1 MTKTK
6 GINFK
11 QIGTKAEAFLL
22 AIITFLSVFTWLPL
36 QVSAA
41 SPKKNAPSYIQF
53 QAQEYASN
61 FSMESGLSYASNLY
75 DQLKADSDLQAGIA
89 AWEAAHIVASP
100 SHVNRSG
107 VLYKGDFYRI
117 AIFDML
123 DASNQDSVMSFIL
136 ENAYNDR
143 DSAVYELANTLADE
157 FDTDV
162 SKLDLISMKDFK
174 KFIKDFDVENFIGDF
189 ENDFN
194 NPTVGAVDAIDIV
207 FDVFNNASDA
217 VNAVASYRAI
227 ANMRNGV
234 LQVLNAIAEDE
245 NNDWALRNAAK
256 DCVPIFNN
264 SYNQILNEIA
274 TGVKVYAGTAFK
286 TVASVVLDLGWSTLV
301 SMIPGANA
309 LMFGLKGFRALMNAT
324 FDFDERNEIYYKIEA
339 AVIIERAVRRIAE
352 NSRKTF
358 TKNPNDEI
366 ASFYMESIY
375 FYQKAIVQ
383 GVSYSIE
390 YLENH
395 IEAPGS
401 QFLFWI
407 TGKYDDM
414 ENAIATAK
422 SIKENRIGTYAYI
435 AQGVRAKYIKL
446 YCQDHNTVIN
456 KFNNQTKSSSV
467 TTIKKTNYTYDA
479 DTAIA
484 FAKEHCAYDASKGGN
499 CTQSGSYGKWL
510 CAEFVSNCLKAGGF
524 TEVYNVNAKKLGEQ
538 LQKYGERI
546 DGTVTS
552 KSMKMSDFDKPLE
565 KGDIVVAVYQ
575 NSKWSGHVL
584 IYSGETYSDGRL
596 KFYAH
601 NSLKQNSAFALS
613 NNAKVTKEVYAIR
626 LSGKSIDYKITT
638 SVQKVDNNSS
648 VINVRLNNLATVQKW
663 TYFLSK
669 DKSQVQNVD
678 GTNGSTHK
686 TVTGMDCVR
695 ILDYT
700 SDPQKQATTSFT
712 ISKFAKKPLEANT
725 TYYYKATVKI
735 GSKWYESGVYSF
747 TTANVLPSA
756 PTIRVSK
763 DSQKIGIGDQATL
776 LWDAVD
782 NAESYN
788 VVIKNSSG
796 SVVQTKNNITGL
808 TCVLDGFE
816 TADTYTAHI
825 SAVNSAGTTEGF
837 SAAFTVM
844 PNVTVTFYDP
854 VGGNTIE
861 TRTVPY
867 GHSASAPRNPHQ
879 EGHTFSK
886 WDKSFDK
893 VTENITVTAIYDVN
907 IYTVKFVDS
916 FSGRIIKIDSNVEY
930 NTVATPPSV
939 EEITNIPDGYG
950 FASWDKSFANVKADL
965 TVYTVYKW
973 IDKDHSA
980 TVTINSVI
988 RNDTKEGYD
997 VTVTISNKISEIS
1010 TGRII
1015 YVLKSTGGAILATID
1030 SSAFSLD
1037 PLSDRTISDTVI
1049 CSELAPIIEVYA
1061 VNGTDSQNLGQISKV
1076 AVKNIDNSTSS
1087 GWSGWITYT
1096 GTCPMT
1102 SGNGITV
1109 ETKSI
1114 PSTTPT
1120 KYYYRYRVL
1129 STTTSYETVLSGWTQ
1144 NGYSL
1149 VNGGSGSITYVS
1161 SWPSGFSTSNSL
1173 YSQYN
1178 VSPVSAYEN
1187 STQKVVVDSTETVG
1201 YIYWHWC
1208 RGDSVGAI
1216 DRKISWKKTSTYDT
1230 FHAFFSTTKLSYNSS
1245 TNAYKSKNTS
1255 CCKDSYWWNGAVSGS
1270 NNVIEVKKQ
1279 TYTVYNKLYN
1289 YYQYS
1294 GYTGWIEHSSNSAP
1308 IYNGQSAGSNQTYQN
1323 VETMTVPGTTTYT
1336 YQYRYMTTTNPTIN
1350 EPSVS
1355 SDRIYTLSGNV
1366 GSEFA
1371 GKAATVWVYKYDQAS
1386 NENIQYVGTTTVG
1399 SDGSIRIANAK
1410 LMAAP
1415 TVDSGDYTIVA
1426 SVAGQAKAIKIGII
1440 KAPKPTY
1447 TVTFYDFDR
1456 TTILS
1461 QQTVTEGDSATL
1473 PSESLL
1479 SVPQGHRFTNW
1490 NTSVVNVRENMN
1502 VYPECETE
1510 SYVVAFVNWEKQ
1522 TVELKEFLFG
1532 AELIADKAPEGKDG
1546 YITEWVVQVGNEYM
1560 TIDEFHKAGYTVSG
1574 NMVVETNSVLEE
1586 YTVTIVDADPNNVI
1600 DGDKIITDG
1609 LESVNIAT
1617 EYAIANG
1624 NYIDFSSVQ
1633 MSVEENP
1640 NYIFTGW
1647 INAHTGKAIEDT
1659 IVDENIVIYPSYVFA
1674 ETVEMPVA
1682 SIDDGEYGESQTI
1695 ELTCST
1701 EGVTIWY
1708 TIDNTDPKISAT
1720 AMEYTGALTLSK
1732 SCVLRYYATALGK
1745 NDSDESINIYAIN
1758 TGSDENYHIVTIWAD
1773 LLDQSGSLPAKG
1785 LIKEGTPLPISL
1797 FNSIEG
1803 YDFVGIFYDSDY
1815 QQQLDYNTD
1824 LINCSMEL
1832 YAKYTCKK
1840 YEVVFKDYDGTVI
1853 ETQAVEYLNSSTAP
1867 MPPTREGYVFVGWD
1881 KPIEYI
1887 AENAEINAVYIPE
1900 QEYATVAING
1910 NSNLFIELGDMKQ
1923 LLATI
1928 TTDSA
1933 LEYISIWTSTDPSI
1947 VSVDENGCISA
1958 ISVGSTTITVTLPY
1972 TGATATVN
1980 VTVRVNASANIVTKS
1995 NSPIG
2000 FDASGYL
2007 RGIPL
2012 GSNTVAIIR
2021 THFNNYG
2028 LVFCNGNGEILG
2040 ENDLVTT
2047 GTLIQ
2052 LYDGNKLIAETTAI
2066 VTGDFNCDG
2075 LVNNKD
2081 IVMIN
2086 QYIKNARIAN
2096 EAQMIAIDVNGD
2108 GVVNDRDTTILT
2120 NYLVNKEMIS

>member
-6 GINFK
+6 RLNFK
-11 QIGTKAEAFLL
+11 QIGTKAVAFIL
-22 AIITFLSVFTWLPL
+22 AMITFLSVFAWLPL

-41 SPKKNAPSYIQF
+41 SSKKNTPSYIQF

-75 DQLKADSDLQAGIA
+75 DQLKADSNLQAGIA

-100 SHVNRSG
+100 SHVNKSG
-107 VLYKGDFYRI
+107 ILYKGDFYRI

-174 KFIKDFDVENFIGDF
+174 KFIKDFDLENFIGDF

-358 TKNPNDEI
+358 TQNPNDEI

-375 FYQKAIVQ
+375 FYQKAIIQ

-422 SIKENRIGTYAYI
+422 SIKENRINTYAYI
-435 AQGVRAKYIKL
+435 AQGVRAKYIEL
-446 YCQDHNTVIN
+446 YCRDHNTVIN
-456 KFNNQTKSSSV
+456 KFNNQTKSSSI

-479 DTAIA
+479 DAAIA

-538 LQKYGERI
+538 LQKYGEKI

-552 KSMKMSDFDKPLE
+552 KSMKMSDFDEPLE

-601 NSLKQNSAFALS
+601 NSLKQNSAFALG
-613 NNAKVTKEVYAIR
+613 NNSKITKEVYAIR
-626 LSGKSIDYKITT
+626 LSGKSIEYKVTT
-638 SVQKVDNNSS
+638 SVDEVTNGTSTID
-648 VINVRLNNLATVQKW
+648 VRLNKVATVQKW

-669 DKSQVQNVD
+669 DRSQVEKVD
-678 GTNGSTHK
+678 GTQGSTHK
-686 TVTGMDCVR
+686 TVSGMDCVR

-700 SDPQKQATTSFT
+700 SDPQKQSAASFT
-712 ISKFAKKPLEANT
+712 INKMAKQPLEANT

-735 GSKWYESGVYSF
+735 GSKWYESAVGSF

-756 PTIRVSK
+756 PSVRVTSN
-763 DSQKIGIGDQATL
+763 SEKIGIGDQPQL
-776 LWDAVD
+776 IWDAVD
-782 NAESYN
+782 NADSYN
-788 VVIKNSSG
+788 IVIKNSNG
-796 SVVQTKNNITGL
+796 TVVQTKNNITGT
-808 TCVLDGFE
+808 TCVLDGFN
-816 TADTYTAHI
+816 TADTYTANI
-825 SAVNSAGTTEGF
+825 EAVNSAGTTRGISTSF
-837 SAAFTVM
+837 AVM
-844 PNVTVTFYDP
+844 PNLTVDFYDP
-854 VGGNTIE
+854 VGKNIIATC
-861 TRTVPY
+861 TVAY
-867 GHSASAPRNPHQ
+867 GHSAIAPKNPQQ

-886 WDKSFDK
+886 WDKTFDK
-893 VTENITVTAIYDVN
+893 VTQNITVNAVYDVN
-907 IYTVKFVDS
+907 SYTVKFVDG
-916 FSGRIIKIDSNVEY
+916 FSGKVLKTETVKY
-930 NTVATPPSV
+930 NENATPPL
-939 EEITNIPDGYG
+939 EKDITDIPDGYG
-950 FASWDKSFANVKADL
+950 FAAWDRAYTNVKSDL
-965 TVYTVYKW
+965 TVYSIYKW

-980 TVTINSVI
+980 TITINSVT
-988 RNDTKEGYD
+988 RNTSKQGYD
-997 VTVTISNKISEIS
+997 VSVTVSNKIAEVS
-1010 TGRII
+1010 TGRVV
-1015 YVLKSTGGAILATID
+1015 YVLKSNGGAILATID
-1030 SSAFSLD
+1030 SSAFTID
-1037 PLSDRTISDTVI
+1037 HLSDRTIVDTI
-1049 CSELAPIIEVYA
+1049 KCPELAPIIEVYA
-1061 VNGTDSQNLGQISKV
+1061 VNGTDSNSLGQISKV
-1076 AVKNIDNSTSS
+1076 ATKTIDNSTSS
-1087 GWSGWITYT
+1087 GWSEWITYT
-1096 GTCPMT
+1096 GTCPIS
-1102 SGNGITV
+1102 SGNGVTV
-1109 ETKSI
+1109 ETRTLSN
-1114 PSTTPT
+1114 TTPDV
-1120 KYYYRYRVL
+1120 KYYRYKIL
-1129 STTTSYETVLSGWTQ
+1129 STTTSYNTSISGWTQ
-1144 NGYSL
+1144 NGYTL
-1149 VNGGSGSITYVS
+1149 VNAGSGSVIYVS
-1161 SWPSGFSTSNSL
+1161 NWHSGFLTSNSL

-1178 VSPVSAYEN
+1178 KTPVSAYEN
-1187 STQKVVVDSTETVG
+1187 ATQKVVIDSNEVVG

-1208 RGDSVGAI
+1208 RGDNKGAI
-1216 DRKISWKKTSTYDT
+1216 NRKINWTKSSEFDT
-1230 FHAFFSTTKLSYNSS
+1230 FHAFFSTEKLTYSS
-1245 TNAYKSKNTS
+1245 SGNAYKCKNTS
-1255 CCKDSYWWNGAVSGS
+1255 CCKDTYWWNGAVSGS
-1270 NNVIEVKKQ
+1270 DNVITVRKQ
-1279 TYTVYNKLYN
+1279 TYTTYNKLYN

-1294 GYTGWIEHSSNSAP
+1294 GYSNWIEYSGNVPVA
-1308 IYNGQSAGSNQTYQN
+1308 NNQSAGTNKTYQN
-1323 VETMTVPGTTTYT
+1323 VETKTIAGTTRYT
-1336 YQYRYMTTTNPTIN
+1336 YQYRYMTTDNPTIQ
-1350 EPSVS
+1350 EPTIPSNQ
-1355 SDRIYTLSGNV
+1355 IYTLIGNV
-1366 GSEFA
+1366 GSQYA

-1386 NENIQYVGTTTVG
+1386 NENIQYIGTTTVG
-1399 SDGSIRIANAK
+1399 SDGSINIANAK
-1410 LMAAP
+1410 LMSAP
-1415 TVDSGDYTIVA
+1415 TIESGDYTVVA
-1426 SVAGQAKAIKIGII
+1426 SVAGQSKAIKIGVLE
-1440 KAPKPTY
+1440 APKPKHI
-1447 TVTFYDFDR
+1447 VTFYDFDG
-1456 TTILS
+1456 TILS
-1461 QQTVTEGDSATL
+1461 QQTITAGESAVL
-1473 PSESLL
+1473 PLESLL
-1479 SVPQGHRFTNW
+1479 HVPDGYRFTNW
-1490 NTSVVNVRENMN
+1490 NQSVVNVRSDLE
-1502 VYPECETE
+1502 VKPECETE
-1510 SYVVAFVNWEKQ
+1510 TYVVAFVNWEKQ
-1522 TVELKEFLFG
+1522 TVELKECLFG

-1560 TIDEFHKAGYTVSG
+1560 TIDEFQKAGYTVSG
-1574 NMVVETNSVLEE
+1574 NMVVETRSVLEE

-1600 DGDKIITDG
+1600 DGNKIITDG

-1617 EYAIANG
+1617 EYVIANG

-1647 INAHTGKAIEDT
+1647 INAHTGKAIEGT

-1682 SIDDGEYGESQTI
+1682 SIDDGEYSESQTI

-1720 AMEYTGALTLSK
+1720 AVEYTGVLTLSK

-1758 TGSDENYHIVTIWAD
+1758 TGSDESYHIVTIWAD

-1803 YDFVGIFYDSDY
+1803 YDFAGIFYDSDY
-1815 QQQLDYNTD
+1815 QKQLDYNTA

-1853 ETQAVEYLNSSTAP
+1853 ETQAVEYLNSATAP

-1887 AENAEINAVYIPE
+1887 AENTEINAVYIPE
-1900 QEYATVAING
+1900 QEHATVAING
-1910 NSNLFIELGDMKQ
+1910 NSNLFIELGDTKQ

-1972 TGATATVN
+1972 TGATAIVN
-1980 VTVRVNASANIVTKS
+1980 VTVRANASANIVTKS

-2000 FDASGYL
+2000 FDVAGYL
-2007 RGIPL
+2007 RGVPL

-2028 LVFCNGNGEILG
+2028 LVFCNGNGEVLG

-2086 QYIKNARIAN
+2086 QYIEDARIAN

-2120 NYLVNKEMIS
+2120 NYLVNKEALN